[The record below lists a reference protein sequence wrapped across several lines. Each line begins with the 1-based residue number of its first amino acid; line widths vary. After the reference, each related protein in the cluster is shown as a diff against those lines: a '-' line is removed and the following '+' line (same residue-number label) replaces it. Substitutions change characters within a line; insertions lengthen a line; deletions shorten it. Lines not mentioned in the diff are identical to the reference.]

1 MIQLRSSQ
9 WREYLTNFDQ
19 DENLTAAE
27 LDNKIYICLSGRGSF
42 RISPPLKKFIQQKID
57 NPALTH
63 IFLNMKDCQGMD
75 STFMGV
81 LAGLACLAKNHPS
94 LKFQLT
100 HLSEKNENLLVTL
113 GVNRVLDYKLQSE
126 KDNSIF
132 EPDAQLQL
140 SMKSDTKTKAEVSLE
155 AHQKLVEIDKKNLIE
170 FKSVIELLQE
180 DLDEL
185 NGK

>member
-42 RISPPLKKFIQQKID
+42 LISPPKKNLFNKKLITQ
-57 NPALTH
+57 LLHTS
-63 IFLNMKDCQGMD
+63 FLNMKDCQGMD

-100 HLSEKNENLLVTL
+100 HLSK
-113 GVNRVLDYKLQSE
+113 
-126 KDNSIF
+126 
-132 EPDAQLQL
+132 
-140 SMKSDTKTKAEVSLE
+140 KTRIYL
-155 AHQKLVEIDKKNLIE
+155 
-170 FKSVIELLQE
+170 
-180 DLDEL
+180 
-185 NGK
+185 

>member
-81 LAGLACLAKNHPS
+81 LGDSSCKEPS
-94 LKFQLT
+94 
-100 HLSEKNENLLVTL
+100 
-113 GVNRVLDYKLQSE
+113 
-126 KDNSIF
+126 
-132 EPDAQLQL
+132 
-140 SMKSDTKTKAEVSLE
+140 
-155 AHQKLVEIDKKNLIE
+155 
-170 FKSVIELLQE
+170 
-180 DLDEL
+180 
-185 NGK
+185 